1 MTKTPQR
8 KSVWETFNA
17 LGWPIGLGLAASV
30 AFYGLI
36 HAGVIRHPLI
46 QRYFAGHP
54 VEYVETALV
63 FVGLAALL
71 IKFVQIVSQYGVLGH
86 INLSVEHEDRPYSL
100 ARIADFHE
108 QLASL
113 PRRVRDTYLGNRLAT
128 ALEYLR
134 RSGSA
139 EGLDDEL
146 KYLSDM
152 DAARQHESYALVR
165 ILIWATPML
174 GFLGTVIGITLA
186 LGDLSPE
193 ALVKTPEDAMQGLLA
208 GLSVAFDTTALAL
221 SLSIVL
227 MFAQFLTNRME
238 TELLDAVDS
247 RTTEQLVGTFQR
259 DHLADT
265 PQLAT
270 MQRMSEQIIRT
281 TETLVHRQVEL
292 WSQSLEAV
300 RGDWSAQTQR
310 TSDELKQQI
319 ADTLSQAVQQHAAL
333 LHELEDDSRNRS
345 HAIHRQLISS
355 LNEQNEVLQLQQQK
369 MTEHGE
375 TLLKVV
381 NTSGEVI
388 QLEAA
393 LNQNLNALAG
403 SRKFEDLVMSLSA
416 AIHLL
421 SARLGTAEVTNL
433 GNSGPATSKGQAA

>member
-1 MTKTPQR
+1 MVKTTQK
-8 KSVWETFNA
+8 KSVWETLSA

-36 HAGVIRHPLI
+36 HAGLIRHPLVL
-46 QRYFAGHP
+46 RYFAGHP

-71 IKFVQIVSQYGVLGH
+71 IKLIQVLSQYGT
-86 INLSVEHEDRPYSL
+86 LSRIDLALEHEDRPYSVD
-100 ARIADFHE
+100 RISDLRQ
-108 QLASL
+108 QLSQI
-113 PRRVRDTYLGNRLAT
+113 PSRVRDTYLGNRLAT

-134 RSGSA
+134 RSGTA
-139 EGLDDEL
+139 DGLDDEL
-146 KYLSDM
+146 KYLADL

-165 ILIWATPML
+165 IVIWATPML

-193 ALVKTPEDAMQGLLA
+193 SLVKTPEVAMQGLLA

-227 MFAQFLTNRME
+227 MFAQFLTNRLE

-259 DHLADT
+259 RPVSDT
-265 PQLAT
+265 PQLAAL
-270 MQRMSEQIIRT
+270 QRMSEQVIRT

-292 WSQSLEAV
+292 WNQSLDVV
-300 RGDWSAQTQR
+300 RNDWSTQTQL
-310 TSDELKQQI
+310 TADQLKQQV
-319 ADTLSQAVQQHAAL
+319 AETLSQAVQQHATL
-333 LHELEDDSRNRS
+333 LHDLEDDSRNRS
-345 HAIHRQLISS
+345 HATHRQLVAS
-355 LNEQNEVLQLQQQK
+355 LNEQNEVLQMQQQK
-369 MTEHGE
+369 MAEQGD
-375 TLLKVV
+375 TLIKVV
-381 NTSGEVI
+381 NAAGEVI

-403 SRKFEDLVMSLSA
+403 SRNFEDLVMSLSA

-421 SARLGTAEVTNL
+421 SARLGTADMVNSTN
-433 GNSGPATSKGQAA
+433 SQTAARKGQAA